1 MLSKKAFTDEE
12 FRGMSRQT
20 DASPSCQQWAGVKHS
35 TRGTHITDRS
45 ACPAE
50 TWAVLCAGGDS
61 SALQPGVGTQHAD
74 LKLPAT
80 QGWLKA
86 C

>member
-1 MLSKKAFTDEE
+1 MG
-12 FRGMSRQT
+12 RSRQT
-20 DASPSCQQWAGVKHS
+20 DASPSCQQWAGVKLS

-45 ACPAE
+45 AHPAE

-61 SALQPGVGTQHAD
+61 SALQPGVGMQYADFQH
-74 LKLPAT
+74 PTT